1 MNLRDLKYLISVAK
15 EQHFA
20 RAAEQSF
27 VSQPTLS
34 MQIKK
39 LEEELGVQ
47 IFERSQKN
55 FLVTKVGKEII
66 KKAEIILRE
75 AEEIRNIA
83 KNSKDPLSG
92 ELRIGAFPTLASYF
106 FPKVVAK
113 ISKEFPQLKLLLI
126 EEKTEELL
134 RKLQSGEIDAAF
146 IAMPVLND
154 ALGFKKIFEEDFLLA
169 VPKNHTLAKQKK
181 IHAKDL
187 KGQSLMLLED
197 GHCLRNQALEIC
209 SMMGAFEQQDFK
221 ATSLETL
228 RQMVI
233 SGAGITL
240 MPEIAVKKED
250 KIAYI
255 KIANAPKRT
264 IGLYWRK
271 SSARSA
277 LLKEISKNASD
288 AIKSKS
294 ANH

>member
-83 KNSKDPLSG
+83 KNSKDPFSG

-106 FPKVVAK
+106 FPKIVGK
-113 ISKEFPQLKLLLI
+113 ISKKFPQLKLLLI

-134 RKLQSGEIDAAF
+134 RKLQSGEIDVAF
-146 IAMPVLND
+146 IAMPVSNDVLN
-154 ALGFKKIFEEDFLLA
+154 FKKIFEEDFLLA

-197 GHCLRNQALEIC
+197 GHCLRNQALEVC
-209 SMMGAFEQQDFK
+209 SMMSAFEQQDFK

-271 SSARSA
+271 SSGRIE

-288 AIKSKS
+288 AINSKS
-294 ANH
+294 TNH